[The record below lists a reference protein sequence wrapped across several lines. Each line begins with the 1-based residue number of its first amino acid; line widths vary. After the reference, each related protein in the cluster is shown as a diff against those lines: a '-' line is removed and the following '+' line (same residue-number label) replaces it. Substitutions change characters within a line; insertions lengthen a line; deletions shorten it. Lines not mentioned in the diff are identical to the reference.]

1 MAGGNG
7 RSTVETPALARYE
20 AAYGLRGARD
30 GIPAE
35 GPDGRA
41 VFQTQVAGEGAPRVP
56 HTGVRPGP
64 FGSPCLTLEASAT
77 PSEPDPAMPRCEQ
90 PAPSRR
96 SGHRQAARAKL
107 RKGCK

>member
-41 VFQTQVAGEGAPRVP
+41 VFQTQVAGR
-56 HTGVRPGP
+56 VRPGCRTP
-64 FGSPCLTLEASAT
+64 ASVRD
-77 PSEPDPAMPRCEQ
+77 PSALPV
-90 PAPSRR
+90 
-96 SGHRQAARAKL
+96 
-107 RKGCK
+107 